1 MTRHENANVNLTKKC
16 DSRKKNLKDQSSV
29 SNKKKHRHQHRRHH
43 HKHKINN
50 NGQMLCDKKV
60 SQDVNKDTNGASTL
74 LKKTEDE
81 EDQQRQ
87 LLPIQINLVLHYHQY
102 LITPIIY
109 KKVKTLFLEKY
120 ILEQELEKNKIV

>member
-29 SNKKKHRHQHRRHH
+29 SNKKKHRHRRHH
-43 HKHKINN
+43 HKHKIDNN
-50 NGQMLCDKKV
+50 EQVLCDKKV
-60 SQDVNKDTNGASTL
+60 SQDVNKDANGASTL
-74 LKKTEDE
+74 LKKKEDE
-81 EDQQRQ
+81 EDQQQ